1 MVDWAAA
8 VGPFLDEAG
17 TRGRTGLSSS
27 ELGALIVSNDILAVT
42 SSDGVVLVPSFQFGL
57 HGELL
62 PGLRSVT
69 ALLRPVCDDNWDLA
83 LWLLAPSVD
92 FVGGRSAV
100 ELLRDGEVEQVF
112 TIAQRDGRTLDR

>member
-17 TRGRTGLSSS
+17 TRRLTGLSSS
-27 ELGALIVSNDILAVT
+27 ALGALIVSNDILAVT
-42 SSDGVVLVPSFQFGL
+42 TSDGAVLMPSFQFGL

-62 PGLRSVT
+62 PRLRSVA
-69 ALLRPVCDDNWDLA
+69 ALLRPVCDDSWDLA

-92 FVGGRSAV
+92 WAG
-100 ELLRDGEVEQVF
+100 
-112 TIAQRDGRTLDR
+112 